1 MPAQPTHPDEHAAL
15 AAGLL
20 EQGDARQA
28 EVQCRAAL
36 ALDPDHAGALGMLGL
51 ILHGQGRFDEA
62 EAVYLRL
69 AAVEPLEGLH
79 WMNVG
84 TARRCAGRLD
94 DALSAFARAAALG
107 ASSADFLYNVALAH
121 IERTDLESAHALLA
135 KALALAPEDTEI
147 RFRYA
152 QCCHDSLRLDEALA
166 ALAGW
171 EQYGAPT
178 QALAAE
184 IGHLLLKLGAAEQ
197 AETAVRQ
204 ATAGADPD
212 PQARLVLVQVLER
225 SNRVE
230 EARAVLERLAA
241 DPQAAVLGGEL
252 QLAQARLAQR
262 SGQHDVAI
270 RLYREA
276 VDACQDFARRHFSLF
291 PLAKALDAAG
301 RYEEAHAALL
311 EAHASQVEYLRRAAP
326 VTALRSAPLM
336 GITEYGCDPA
346 DVALW
351 QDAQAPGQ
359 AASPVFIVA
368 FPRSGTTLLE
378 LALDAHPQ
386 LQSMDEQP
394 FVQNALDEL
403 VSAGAR
409 YPRHMSPLGAAELA
423 RVRAGYWERVGRKLT
438 LRPGQR
444 LVDKNPLNL
453 LRLPAIRRVF
463 PKAQILLAI
472 RHPCD
477 VLLSCYMQH
486 FRAPDFALMC
496 RDLPTLATG
505 FRRAFDFWYQQQAML
520 AAC

>member
-1 MPAQPTHPDEHAAL
+1 MTRSAASTSRPSVRSSKPYELIATQGRADLRAAFFISRIICDYMPAQPTHPDEHAAL
-15 AAGLL
+15 AAGPL
-20 EQGDARQA
+20 ERGDARQA

-36 ALDPDHAGALGMLGL
+36 VLDPDHAGALGMLGL

-79 WMNVG
+79 WMNLG

-121 IERTDLESAHALLA
+121 IERTDLESARALLA

-204 ATAGADPD
+204 ATAGADAD
-212 PQARLVLVQVLER
+212 PQARLRLGQVPDR
-225 SNRVE
+225 GNRVE

-241 DPQAAVLGGEL
+241 DPRAAGLGGEL

-262 SGQHDVAI
+262 SGQHDVAG
-270 RLYREA
+270 RPDPDG
-276 VDACQDFARRHFSLF
+276 VDAPTGLGHPRFLRF
-291 PLAKALDAAG
+291 PPA
-301 RYEEAHAALL
+301 
-311 EAHASQVEYLRRAAP
+311 QV
-326 VTALRSAPLM
+326 
-336 GITEYGCDPA
+336 
-346 DVALW
+346 
-351 QDAQAPGQ
+351 
-359 AASPVFIVA
+359 
-368 FPRSGTTLLE
+368 
-378 LALDAHPQ
+378 
-386 LQSMDEQP
+386 
-394 FVQNALDEL
+394 
-403 VSAGAR
+403 
-409 YPRHMSPLGAAELA
+409 
-423 RVRAGYWERVGRKLT
+423 
-438 LRPGQR
+438 
-444 LVDKNPLNL
+444 
-453 LRLPAIRRVF
+453 
-463 PKAQILLAI
+463 
-472 RHPCD
+472 
-477 VLLSCYMQH
+477 
-486 FRAPDFALMC
+486 
-496 RDLPTLATG
+496 
-505 FRRAFDFWYQQQAML
+505 
-520 AAC
+520 